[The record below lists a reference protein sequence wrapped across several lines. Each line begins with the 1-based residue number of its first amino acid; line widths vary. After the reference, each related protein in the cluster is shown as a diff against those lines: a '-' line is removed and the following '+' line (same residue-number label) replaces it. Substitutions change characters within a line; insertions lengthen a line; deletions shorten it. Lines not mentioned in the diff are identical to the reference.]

1 MRKAFLSLIKI
12 FSFIIITSVL
22 LGIFANNTAFTAQVD
37 GETITSA
44 AAIVMDFDT
53 GLIIFEYNA
62 HEQRVPASMVKMV
75 TAYIVL
81 DAIEAGIVS
90 FDTLVPTNEGNA
102 AFSVQRG
109 FSNIAMPIGSEF
121 TIRELMEA
129 AVVRS
134 ASAATVQMGEAVF
147 GTDEETIAAMNQ
159 KLVELDIEGY
169 FADSWGLSPDNRL
182 SAHGMAEIT
191 KSLINSHPI
200 ILEITAM
207 EYIEFNGEEYRNTN
221 FMLRYYENVD
231 GFKTGFTTPAGWCF
245 AGTAIY
251 NGRRL
256 ITVTMGSEQGERF
269 ADTRILLD
277 YGRDKVGAVIVE
289 HIMGEI
295 FSQNSS
301 IRPGNPLMPISHF
314 NVELAEHFTIRELA
328 LILNENYFSP

>member
-1 MRKAFLSLIKI
+1 MRKAIIFFAFIVISSL
-12 FSFIIITSVL
+12 L
-22 LGIFANNTAFTAQVD
+22 LGIFTSNTALAAQVAD
-37 GETITSA
+37 ETITSA

-53 GLIIFEYNA
+53 GLVIFEYNA
-62 HEQRVPASMVKMV
+62 HEQRVPASMTKMV
-75 TAYIVL
+75 TAYVVL
-81 DAIEAGIVS
+81 DAIEAGIVN
-90 FDTLVPTNEGNA
+90 FDTLVPTNEENA

-109 FSNIAMPIGSEF
+109 FSNIAMPVGSEF

-134 ASAATVQMGEAVF
+134 ASAATVQMGEAAF

-159 KLVELDIEGY
+159 KLAELGIEGY
-169 FADSWGLSPDNRL
+169 FADSWGLSPDNSL

-245 AGTAIY
+245 AGTAVY

-277 YGRDKVGAVIVE
+277 YGIKNVGAVIAE

-295 FSQNSS
+295 SAINPNVRLGS
-301 IRPGNPLMPISHF
+301 PLMPISHF

-328 LILNENYFSP
+328 IILNEN

>member
-1 MRKAFLSLIKI
+1 MRKAIRCIFKI
-12 FSFIIITSVL
+12 FTFIIISSLL
-22 LGIFANNTAFTAQVD
+22 LGIFATNKALATQVAD
-37 GETITSA
+37 ETITSA

-53 GLIIFEYNA
+53 GLIIFDYNA
-62 HEQRVPASMVKMV
+62 REQRVPASMTKMV

-81 DAIEAGIVS
+81 DAIESGIVS
-90 FDTLVPTNEGNA
+90 FDTLVPTNEDNA

-109 FSNIAMPIGSEF
+109 FSNIAMPVGSEF

-147 GTDEETIAAMNQ
+147 GSDEETIAAMND
-159 KLVELDIEGY
+159 KLTELGIEGY

-191 KSLINSHPI
+191 RSLIKSHPV

-221 FMLRYYENVD
+221 FMLGNYENVD

-245 AGTAIY
+245 AGTAVY

-256 ITVTMGSEQGERF
+256 ITVTMGSEHGERF
-269 ADTRILLD
+269 VDTRILLD
-277 YGRDKVGAVIVE
+277 YGINNVGAVIAE

-295 FSQNSS
+295 FAQNSS
-301 IRPGNPLMPISHF
+301 IRPGSPLMPISHF
-314 NVELAEHFTIRELA
+314 NIEFAEHFTIRELA
-328 LILNENYFSP
+328 IILNDN